1 MKIIET
7 SIRVAD
13 YEKVCCNCRYFE
25 QHYVYVLNQEKN
37 KLFLCNAG
45 YCTKAHIR
53 SKKAIS
59 KACERFKKE
68 GSALPEDY

>member
-7 SIRVAD
+7 SIKVAD
-13 YEKVCCNCRYFE
+13 YEKVCCNCKFFE
-25 QHYVYVLNQEKN
+25 QHYVLNKELN

-53 SKKAIS
+53 SRKAVR
-59 KACERFKKE
+59 KACEQFKRERK
-68 GSALPEDY
+68 LKDY

>member
-7 SIRVAD
+7 SIKVAD
-13 YEKVCCNCRYFE
+13 YEKVCCNCKFFE
-25 QHYVYVLNQEKN
+25 QHYVLNKELN

-53 SKKAIS
+53 SRKAVH

-68 GSALPEDY
+68 GLALPEDYW